1 MRFKLTDLNARDH
14 VVYMIGTVV
23 CRTPVH
29 SHARI
34 HECTI
39 LLVQIFARSIP
50 GEGYKSLLG
59 HVLAKQFNI
68 KLHLAPIIAY
78 SKNFAPLRATMSFEC
93 TISTEVE
100 PNYISGALLPRV
112 SPYAN

>member
-1 MRFKLTDLNARDH
+1 MNCLGMRFKLTDLNARDH

-39 LLVQIFARSIP
+39 LLVQIFARSI
-50 GEGYKSLLG
+50 
-59 HVLAKQFNI
+59 
-68 KLHLAPIIAY
+68 
-78 SKNFAPLRATMSFEC
+78 RW
-93 TISTEVE
+93 
-100 PNYISGALLPRV
+100 
-112 SPYAN
+112 